1 MKKLIIV
8 MAILLISC
16 VEKRVEST
24 NWVDIGGK
32 PDVTIHKVGNHQV
45 LTFTFEQD
53 GHKYMVGIYNQGGID
68 MVEIHEQVNIQP
80 TMKMFELIPYMLE
93 LDYDS
98 EIRIIEDLEH
108 DDGELPRLMDVVPSI
123 MLNTITGKK
132 TFALI
137 KKEAMDRYIANNNT
151 VTRLKPSDKI
161 S

>member
-8 MAILLISC
+8 MAILLTSC
-16 VEKRVEST
+16 VEKKVEST

-45 LTFTFEQD
+45 LTSPLNR
-53 GHKYMVGIYNQGGID
+53 MAI
-68 MVEIHEQVNIQP
+68 NIW
-80 TMKMFELIPYMLE
+80 LE

>member
-8 MAILLISC
+8 MAILLTSC

-53 GHKYMVGIYNQGGID
+53 
-68 MVEIHEQVNIQP
+68 
-80 TMKMFELIPYMLE
+80 
-93 LDYDS
+93 
-98 EIRIIEDLEH
+98 
-108 DDGELPRLMDVVPSI
+108 DGELPRLMDVVPSI

-137 KKEAMDRYIANNNT
+137 KKRQWIDTLQTTIQ
-151 VTRLKPSDKI
+151 
-161 S
+161 